1 MLEPFRYPWILLLL
15 ESQENYSD
23 RRYEE
28 WSLTGKGRSLL
39 NLKDSPSNKPDSSLL
54 MNDDCVT
61 AHFYQRIV
69 LE

>member
-28 WSLTGKGRSLL
+28 WSLTGKGRSPCLYRYL
-39 NLKDSPSNKPDSSLL
+39 GVK
-54 MNDDCVT
+54 
-61 AHFYQRIV
+61 
-69 LE
+69 